1 MQMALSKNQDLAV
14 RRLRQR
20 HEMLSGWLL
29 EHGFEN
35 LNTDGVTFKTETTKL
50 EGTVS
55 KILLTIHVD
64 DVILATNDDEYY
76 HTFRDELGTTFE
88 LRASDKLTWFFG
100 CKVERDLV
108 KGTVRMSQEKYCNDV
123 LELFKMLNS
132 NAVHTPCEA
141 NQHLQAFDSPSMEH
155 RDPNVV
161 RDYQQSVESCI
172 FVTAFTRGD
181 CSFSLNQCA

>member
-76 HTFRDELGTTFE
+76 HTFRNELGTTFE
-88 LRASDKLTWFFG
+88 LRASGKLT
-100 CKVERDLV
+100 
-108 KGTVRMSQEKYCNDV
+108 
-123 LELFKMLNS
+123 
-132 NAVHTPCEA
+132 
-141 NQHLQAFDSPSMEH
+141 
-155 RDPNVV
+155 
-161 RDYQQSVESCI
+161 
-172 FVTAFTRGD
+172 
-181 CSFSLNQCA
+181 